1 MNPPLCKLSLQG
13 FRCYTSFYKEFSNP
27 LVSLVGPN
35 GVGKTS
41 LLESLSLFS
50 PGKGLRGG
58 PISVFQKLSCDMPWR
73 IRFQLESSTGPL
85 LFETFLQDNRR
96 KVYVNGAPLK
106 NVAALSQWIHMI
118 WPISNLNEGMT
129 ARRSYLNR
137 LVFVLFPCYALLV
150 MHYEKALKQRN
161 FLLAQGETNS
171 LWYDSLDQVLAE
183 KGVLIAQY
191 RNRALACLMTE
202 MQLGVTE
209 LPVPHLNLEGE
220 SETLFNEDG
229 SSSAY
234 AQRLSLLRSRDVMK
248 KTTSFGI
255 HKTRFLMTHPNTRE
269 ASLCSMGEQKGL
281 LLSITLALLRLSRT
295 HSPEVPHVLLLDE
308 VMAHVDEE
316 KQEWLWQEM
325 RALKAQVFL
334 TGLESLKRP
343 PDVLSVRL

>member
-1 MNPPLCKLSLQG
+1 
-13 FRCYTSFYKEFSNP
+13 
-27 LVSLVGPN
+27 
-35 GVGKTS
+35 
-41 LLESLSLFS
+41 
-50 PGKGLRGG
+50 
-58 PISVFQKLSCDMPWR
+58 
-73 IRFQLESSTGPL
+73 
-85 LFETFLQDNRR
+85 
-96 KVYVNGAPLK
+96 LK
-106 NVAALSQWIHMI
+106 NVAALSQWIHII

-161 FLLAQGETNS
+161 LLLAQGETNS

-183 KGVLIAQY
+183 KAVLIAQY
-191 RNRALACLMTE
+191 RNRALAHLMTE
-202 MQLGVTE
+202 MELAVTE
-209 LPVPHLNLEGE
+209 LPVPHLSLEGE
-220 SETLFNEDG
+220 SETLLNHED

-269 ASLCSMGEQKGL
+269 ASLCSTGEQKGL
-281 LLSITLALLRLSRT
+281 LLSMTLALLRLSQT

-308 VMAHVDEE
+308 VMAHVDERR
-316 KQEWLWQEM
+316 QEWVWQEM

-334 TGLESLKRP
+334 TGLESLKSP
-343 PDVLSVRL
+343 PDVVSVLL